1 LISATYSNLEN
12 HPRLLRLTQ
21 PRGTKK
27 ISLDSKS
34 GLPIVKEMDVQKEP
48 VVSDSDETDD
58 EDGPGEL
65 HARFDLI

>member
-1 LISATYSNLEN
+1 
-12 HPRLLRLTQ
+12 
-21 PRGTKK
+21 
-27 ISLDSKS
+27 LDSKS

-65 HARFDLI
+65 HAIFDLIEMLTISYSYSQGHCNQTQE